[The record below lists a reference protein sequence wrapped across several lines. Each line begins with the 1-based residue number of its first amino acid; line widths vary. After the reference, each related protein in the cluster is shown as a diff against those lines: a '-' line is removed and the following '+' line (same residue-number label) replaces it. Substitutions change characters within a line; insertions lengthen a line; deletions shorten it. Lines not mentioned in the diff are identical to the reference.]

1 MSLHTLRSLSIF
13 IFKPQRGS
21 KSAETHTKMTKLEWR
36 DTQLESTNVLI
47 LLIILQIGFLVLQY
61 DISSID
67 CIIEVAVG

>member
-1 MSLHTLRSLSIF
+1 
-13 IFKPQRGS
+13 
-21 KSAETHTKMTKLEWR
+21 MTKLEWR